1 MHIQDIIDGES
12 VKSDKSG
19 TAPHGEK
26 VLDVNHKHPLMSN
39 YSSTLKLTFVLV
51 TCLHAQ
57 YQEVALDQDV
67 YIQGKLNN
75 TSSPGIYIPVKSGHL
90 WSQVNR
96 VHPRCMVYSTESSAC
111 PLFYIRSAAFYT
123 TNCCIAGNIG
133 EN

>member
-1 MHIQDIIDGES
+1 MHIQDIIDGKS
-12 VKSDKSG
+12 LKSDKSG

-26 VLDVNHKHPLMSN
+26 VLDVNHKHPLIFN

-75 TSSPGIYIPVKSGHL
+75 MSSPGIYIYPLNQDISGHKL
-90 WSQVNR
+90 IRYIQGAWCIQQR
-96 VHPRCMVYSTESSAC
+96 AVHVHCSISGVQHSTQPTAV
-111 PLFYIRSAAFYT
+111 
-123 TNCCIAGNIG
+123 
-133 EN
+133 